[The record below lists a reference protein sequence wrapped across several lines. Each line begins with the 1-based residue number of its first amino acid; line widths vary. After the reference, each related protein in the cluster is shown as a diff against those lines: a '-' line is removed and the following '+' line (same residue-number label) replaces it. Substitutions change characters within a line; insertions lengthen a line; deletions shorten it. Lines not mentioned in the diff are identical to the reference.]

1 MKKFTK
7 VLIAMALCVTTLM
20 PVMASAKEF
29 SDMPD
34 NWTTASLERAVENGL
49 LQGDNGKIM
58 PDDNITRA
66 QMAAIIVRAFGAS
79 VEADISAYPDVAA
92 DKWYYSEFAKAVNMK
107 AFEGSDDGK
116 LNPDSFITFQECFTV
131 IKRVFALDEAD
142 VSCLDKFNDAKDVQD
157 WAKPYMA
164 AVVGNGYWDGV
175 DNNLKP
181 KAYITRSEFAVLM
194 DNLVKVYINEPGT
207 YSEFADGNILVR
219 SNGVT
224 IENLETD
231 NLLIIG
237 DAVNEK
243 MNVNNI
249 KSTSR
254 IVVRGGVVKFT
265 GVIHNITTFG
275 KGTIADLEDI
285 TTITGRGLY
294 VGSGS
299 TINFGEMGV

>member
-1 MKKFTK
+1 MMKKFTK
-7 VLIAMALCVTTLM
+7 VLIAMALCVTTIM
-20 PVMASAKEF
+20 PVGAYAKEF

-49 LQGDNGKIM
+49 LQGDDGKIM

-79 VEADISAYPDVAA
+79 VEADISVYPDVSA
-92 DKWYYSEFAKAVNMK
+92 DKWYYSEFAKAVSMG
-107 AFEGSDDGK
+107 AFSGTDDGK

-131 IKRVFALDEAD
+131 VKRVFDLDKADEA
-142 VSCLDKFNDAKDVQD
+142 CLDKFNDSKDVQD

-219 SNGVT
+219 SNGVV
-224 IENLETD
+224 IDNLETD

-237 DAVNEK
+237 DAVNEN
-243 MNVNNI
+243 MNINNI
-249 KSTSR
+249 KTTAR
-254 IVVRGGVVKFT
+254 IVVRGGKVKIT
-265 GVIHNITTFG
+265 GDIHS
-275 KGTIADLEDI
+275 I
-285 TTITGRGLY
+285 TTIGDGTEADLREIGKRTGGIKPMK
-294 VGSGS
+294 GT
-299 TINFGEMGV
+299 TIHLGNIEL